1 MAPCS
6 IQSHAQQWA
15 FDLRGSVVGTI
26 RNVLTGTCVT
36 ASLQDQPPATV
47 DDIHLV
53 SRVSLQPCSQAL
65 CSQLFDVLTPTPSDA
80 HTHAPLAFASPPH
93 PTRQLSPPFVHD
105 KRSSPRHPQL
115 QVGDSPSLLCWVMA
129 HPESLATKALAV
141 NQTWGSRCTA
151 LLFVVSEHHHI
162 PQEIQALSTLPLLQL
177 RLGRAEGR
185 LTLWHKS
192 KLAWRAIATKYG
204 NRYDWILRADDDSFI
219 VLNNLARLLAPL
231 DPAQPQYFG
240 RTYQSSFGPFYS
252 GDRARGR
259 ERKGGREGGREMW
272 GLREARRMR
281 GGLHAPQTRTHTHM
295 HKHAYVHTAIPQE
308 VEEWH

>member
-1 MAPCS
+1 M
-6 IQSHAQQWA
+6 
-15 FDLRGSVVGTI
+15 RRSVVARI
-26 RNVLTGTCVT
+26 K
-36 ASLQDQPPATV
+36 QQ
-47 DDIHLV
+47 
-53 SRVSLQPCSQAL
+53 
-65 CSQLFDVLTPTPSDA
+65 
-80 HTHAPLAFASPPH
+80 
-93 PTRQLSPPFVHD
+93 
-105 KRSSPRHPQL
+105 
-115 QVGDSPSLLCWVMA
+115 
-129 HPESLATKALAV
+129 
-141 NQTWGSRCTA
+141 
-151 LLFVVSEHHHI
+151 
-162 PQEIQALSTLPLLQL
+162 PLLQL